1 MNVVLFGASGMIGTR
16 ILNELVSRGHRV
28 IAVGRDPSKVPANPS
43 VAAVKG
49 DILDPEDVAA
59 KVKGANAVVSAY
71 GPGSGNPD
79 GMVTSVRSLIGGLHK
94 ASVWRL
100 IVVGG
105 AGSLLVG
112 HGVDLID
119 SGHLPEQW
127 KAIAIA
133 HRDALNLLRGSDLA
147 WTYFSPAAF
156 IEPGERTGR
165 FRLGGDTLL
174 ADDQGNSRIS
184 AEDYAVALVDEV
196 EKPEHIRQR
205 FTIAY

>member
-1 MNVVLFGASGMIGTR
+1 MNVVLYGATGMIGAR
-16 ILNELVSRGHRV
+16 ILTELVSRGHRV
-28 IAVGRDPSKVPANPS
+28 IAVVRDPSKVPTHPN
-43 VAAVKG
+43 VAAVAG

-71 GPGSGNPD
+71 SPGSEAEN
-79 GMVTSVRSLIGGLHK
+79 MVTATRSLIAGLHK

-127 KAIAIA
+127 MAIAVA
-133 HRDALNLLRGSDLA
+133 HRDALNLLRSSDLA

-156 IEPGERTGR
+156 IEPGERTGK
-165 FRLGGDTLL
+165 FRLGGDSLL
-174 ADDQGNSRIS
+174 TDEQGTSRIS
-184 AEDYAVALVDEV
+184 AEDYAIALVDEL
-196 EKPEHIRQR
+196 EDPKHIRER

>member
-1 MNVVLFGASGMIGTR
+1 MNVVLYGATGMIGAR

-28 IAVGRDPSKVPANPS
+28 IAVVRDPSKVPAHPN
-43 VAAVKG
+43 VAAVAG

-71 GPGSGNPD
+71 SPGSEAEK
-79 GMVTSVRSLIGGLHK
+79 MVTATRSLIAGLHK

-127 KAIAIA
+127 MAIAIA

-156 IEPGERTGR
+156 IEPGERTGK
-165 FRLGGDTLL
+165 FRLGGDSLL
-174 ADDQGNSRIS
+174 TDEQGTSRIS
-184 AEDYAVALVDEV
+184 AEDYAIALVDEL
-196 EKPEHIRQR
+196 EDAKHIRER